1 MEKFNLHKIA
11 SRWSNTSIESLLS
24 SAARGISAG
33 NATDA
38 GRMWR
43 LPTEHPDPIVLAGG
57 VPDETFMPLEKIIDG
72 LTKAIKEEAEES
84 LMYGGWFGYQRCR
97 EAIANR
103 QNDIEGISLNADN
116 IIMHNGSSGCLENI
130 LKAFL
135 QPGDVSI
142 IESPSYSGTV
152 RAIQGYEA
160 DVVDIPMG
168 ENGINPSVFEHTVA
182 KIQASGRMVKMFY
195 TIPDYHNPMGYVT
208 SLETRQDILNICSK
222 NGILIAEDAAY
233 TELYFDAPPPPS
245 YYALSDG
252 HGVIKMCSFSK
263 IVATGLRSG
272 WIQARAEFTEPLTRV
287 RFDMGNS
294 PLVHY
299 ALADLILS
307 GELDNH
313 VDAMRSL
320 YKNKCQALIKSLR
333 QYCDPYIEVVEPEGG
348 YFLWVKC
355 KQGNALD
362 VTHAAAAE
370 GLVFPSGSVFYLDRD
385 QNTTHIRLAYT
396 RAPFEQLE
404 ESGKRLQR
412 AFEKVLD

>member
-57 VPDETFMPLEKIIDG
+57 VPDETFMPLKKIIDG

-103 QNDIEGISLNADN
+103 QNDIEGISLTADN

-168 ENGINPSVFEHTVA
+168 ENGINPSVFENTVA

>member
-1 MEKFNLHKIA
+1 MEKFNLHNIA

-84 LMYGGWFGYQRCR
+84 LMYGGWFGYQPCR

-103 QNDIEGISLNADN
+103 QNNIEGISLNAEN

-168 ENGINPSVFEHTVA
+168 ENGINPSVFEDTVA
-182 KIQASGRMVKMFY
+182 KIQTSGRKVKLFY

-245 YYALSDG
+245 YYALSNG

-294 PLVHY
+294 HLFTM
-299 ALADLILS
+299 L
-307 GELDNH
+307 
-313 VDAMRSL
+313 
-320 YKNKCQALIKSLR
+320 
-333 QYCDPYIEVVEPEGG
+333 
-348 YFLWVKC
+348 
-355 KQGNALD
+355 
-362 VTHAAAAE
+362 
-370 GLVFPSGSVFYLDRD
+370 
-385 QNTTHIRLAYT
+385 
-396 RAPFEQLE
+396 
-404 ESGKRLQR
+404 
-412 AFEKVLD
+412 

>member
-103 QNDIEGISLNADN
+103 QNDIEGISLTADN

-142 IESPSYSGTV
+142 IE
-152 RAIQGYEA
+152 
-160 DVVDIPMG
+160 
-168 ENGINPSVFEHTVA
+168 
-182 KIQASGRMVKMFY
+182 
-195 TIPDYHNPMGYVT
+195 
-208 SLETRQDILNICSK
+208 
-222 NGILIAEDAAY
+222 
-233 TELYFDAPPPPS
+233 
-245 YYALSDG
+245 
-252 HGVIKMCSFSK
+252 
-263 IVATGLRSG
+263 
-272 WIQARAEFTEPLTRV
+272 
-287 RFDMGNS
+287 
-294 PLVHY
+294 
-299 ALADLILS
+299 
-307 GELDNH
+307 
-313 VDAMRSL
+313 
-320 YKNKCQALIKSLR
+320 
-333 QYCDPYIEVVEPEGG
+333 
-348 YFLWVKC
+348 
-355 KQGNALD
+355 
-362 VTHAAAAE
+362 
-370 GLVFPSGSVFYLDRD
+370 
-385 QNTTHIRLAYT
+385 
-396 RAPFEQLE
+396 
-404 ESGKRLQR
+404 
-412 AFEKVLD
+412 